1 MNRVL
6 FGAAFGLGAL
16 AILWIGAGFIGSDL
30 LALTVTLLIGLVY
43 GIGCFEML
51 QYRQAT
57 ASLASALENVP
68 GNLDRL
74 DQWLAK
80 LPASL
85 QNSVRLRIEGERIA
99 LPGPVFTPYLV
110 GLLVMLGLLGT
121 FIGMV
126 VTLNGAVLALEG
138 TTELQA
144 MRAGLATPIKGLG
157 LAFGTSVAGVAA
169 SAMLGLISTLSRR
182 ERLRA
187 TSQLDECIGNEFR
200 GFSLHHHRQETYKA
214 LQFQAQALP
223 DVAERLNAMAGQ
235 MESMTQSMTNAIVE
249 GQKQF
254 QETASRTFSE
264 LATSVEQSLKNSLA
278 ESGRLAGE
286 SIQPLVERT
295 MQTLAEQAQQTQH
308 QLQTQTQQQLRELTS
323 QFSETAV
330 AVGRA
335 WENGL
340 QNYDQRQQQLVA
352 SLDDSLKGFD
362 QRFAGLADQLAA
374 GVSEQSEQVL
384 QRLGEGDTQ
393 RLQQWD
399 EQFKSASEALV
410 HSWEQINQRMLEQQ
424 QQALDGVNHQL
435 AAVTESA
442 ERTSTTMLTEW
453 SRILTQSG
461 DMVRDRMQSEEQ
473 WLAQQADRMEQLTA
487 TLKAELTQLREQENG
502 RAQAATERLGELES
516 VVATHLTQLGSAL
529 EAPMLQLIETAS
541 EAPKAAAEVLEQLRR
556 EISNNIER
564 DNELLLERQR
574 IMSDLNTVLSSLE
587 SASAEQRAAIET
599 LVTTSTQKLAEVSE
613 RFGQQVEGETDKLTA
628 MADHLEA
635 SAVDIS
641 SLSEAFGYAVE
652 LFSESNDK
660 LIENLNR
667 VEAALDKSSSRSD
680 EQLAYYVAQAREI
693 IDLSMM
699 SQKEIIEE
707 LRHKAE
713 ASIDVEEAV
722 AEAIEDAVEEGEP
735 S

>member
-16 AILWIGAGFIGSDL
+16 AILWIGAGFIGNDL

-51 QYRQAT
+51 QYRRDT
-57 ASLASALENVP
+57 ASLAAALANVP

-74 DQWLAK
+74 DLWLGK
-80 LPASL
+80 LPVTL
-85 QNSVRLRIEGERIA
+85 QNPVRLRIEGERIV

-126 VTLNGAVLALEG
+126 VTLNGAVLALES

-182 ERLRA
+182 ERLHA
-187 TSQLDECIGNEFR
+187 TSQLDECIGKEFR
-200 GFSLHHHRQETYKA
+200 GFSLNHHRQETYKA

-223 DVAERLNAMAGQ
+223 AVAERLNAMAGQ

-254 QETASRTFSE
+254 QETAAKTFSD
-264 LATSVEQSLKNSLA
+264 LAASVEQSLKNSLA

-295 MQTLAEQAQQTQH
+295 MQTLAEQAQQTQD
-308 QLQTQTQQQLRELTS
+308 QLQSQTQQQLKDLTE
-323 QFSETAV
+323 QFSDTA
-330 AVGRA
+330 AEVGRA
-335 WENGL
+335 WESGL
-340 QNYDQRQQQLVA
+340 QNYDQRQQQLVM
-352 SLDDSLKGFD
+352 SLDDSMQGFE
-362 QRFAGLADQLAA
+362 QRFAGLAEQLVS
-374 GVSEQSEQVL
+374 GLSEQSQQVL
-384 QRLGEGDTQ
+384 QRLGEGDAQ
-393 RLQQWD
+393 RLQQWND
-399 EQFKSASEALV
+399 QFKNASAALV
-410 HSWEQINQRMLEQQ
+410 HSWEQNSQRMLEQQ
-424 QQALDGVNHQL
+424 QQALDGFNRQL
-435 AAVTESA
+435 GVVTETA
-442 ERTSTTMLTEW
+442 ERNSNSMLSEW
-453 SRILTQSG
+453 SQVLTQSG
-461 DMVRDRMQSEEQ
+461 DLVRERMQSEEQ
-473 WLAQQADRMEQLTA
+473 WLTGQAERMEQLTSV
-487 TLKAELTQLREQENG
+487 LKAELTQLREEESG
-502 RAQAATERLGELES
+502 RARSAVERLAELET
-516 VVATHLTQLGSAL
+516 VVATHLTQLGTAL
-529 EAPMLQLIETAS
+529 ETPMLQLIEAAS
-541 EAPKAAAEVLEQLRR
+541 AAPKAAAEVLEQLRR

-564 DNELLLERQR
+564 DNELLQERER
-574 IMSDLNTVLSSLE
+574 LMADLSAVLGSLE
-587 SASAEQRAAIET
+587 TASADQRAAIET
-599 LVTTSTQKLAEVSE
+599 LVSASTQKLTEVSE
-613 RFGQQVEGETDKLTA
+613 RFGRQVEGETAKLTE

-635 SAVDIS
+635 SAVDVS

-667 VEAALDKSSSRSD
+667 VETALDKSSVRSD

-707 LRHKAE
+707 LRNKAE
-713 ASIDVEEAV
+713 VPV
-722 AEAIEDAVEEGEP
+722 AETEETVTETVAEGEP